1 LSHTPPLH
9 SHYTLQRADICSSQ
23 TCSYPCPMEDLIGLQ
38 GFWGSNGISVG
49 SSGFA
54 QFTRVS
60 NAQTTILATCVGKGR
75 ISALRAD
82 DASFAA
88 PDAPNVGEASF
99 STRHGAPQP
108 LTPSPAYGPHLEKN
122 PVGAPVCAMSHAS
135 AAGATARRCVYI
147 YARLALASMSPI
159 ITRRIPACLRHT
171 STAAT
176 VIRN

>member
-1 LSHTPPLH
+1 MLLSNVLLPV
-9 SHYTLQRADICSSQ
+9 SH
-23 TCSYPCPMEDLIGLQ
+23 G
-38 GFWGSNGISVG
+38 GSNRP
-49 SSGFA
+49 
-54 QFTRVS
+54 TRFLGLKRYLS
-60 NAQTTILATCVGKGR
+60 RSIRFCTIHPRVQRTDHDTCDMCRKGPH
-75 ISALRAD
+75 LRTACG

-122 PVGAPVCAMSHAS
+122 PVGAPVCAMSHAG

-171 STAAT
+171 NTAAT